1 MESETLERSPPA
13 IWRRPRVWIIGF
25 VVLALIVVVIHQSI
39 TFISAPPVRRGRFQD
54 GGNQPVGMSRVRRAD
69 IRLTIRALGAVTPLQ
84 SVTITPQISGYLMSV
99 AFKEGQTV
107 HKGQFLAQIDPRPY
121 EIALQQDQAQL
132 ARDDAALKQAQM
144 DLQRY
149 QTLAQQN
156 SIAKQTA
163 EDQVWI
169 VKQDQGTVDLDKA
182 QIRTQ
187 QLNLVYCHIEA
198 PADGRV
204 GLRQVDPGNYIQAGS
219 STGIVVLTLLHPI
232 SVIFTVPE
240 DSLPKIMAR
249 VHSGEALPVT
259 AFDRANVT
267 QLGAGH
273 FASIDTEV
281 DQTTGTVK
289 VRAEFDNKDEALFPS
304 QFVNV
309 QMLLDTLHDVVTIP
323 ISAVQRGAPGTY
335 VYLLNENNTVSVHPV
350 TLGAQDGDLVAVDKG
365 LEPGQ
370 RVVTDGAD
378 RLRDGAKVVIPEA
391 KARPAADGQQ
401 PNNNQPSNGQ
411 HRRRRGQGQGQNQD
425 QGQGQGDGSAPS
437 PAPPAAA
444 PPANH

>member
-1 MESETLERSPPA
+1 MESESLEPPPPKA
-13 IWRRPRVWIIGF
+13 PWRRPRVWVIGI
-25 VVLALIVVVIHQSI
+25 VVLALVAIIVRQSL
-39 TFISAPPVRRGRFQD
+39 TFINAPPVRRGRFQD
-54 GGNQPVGMSRVRRAD
+54 GGNQPVGITRVRRGD
-69 IRLTIRALGAVTPLQ
+69 IHLTIRALGAVTPLQ
-84 SVTITPQISGYLMSV
+84 TVTVTPQISGYLMSV
-99 AFKEGQTV
+99 GFKEGQTV
-107 HKGQFLAQIDPRPY
+107 RKGQSLAQIDPRPY
-121 EIALQQDQAQL
+121 ELALQQDQAQL
-132 ARDDAALKQAQM
+132 ARDDAILKQAQM

-156 SIAKQTA
+156 SIARQTA

-169 VKQDQGTVDLDKA
+169 VKQDQGTVELDKA

-219 STGIVVLTLLHPI
+219 ATGIVVLTLLHPI
-232 SVIFTVPE
+232 SVIFNVPE
-240 DSLPKIMAR
+240 DTLPQIMAR
-249 VHSGEALPVT
+249 VHAAAVLPVI
-259 AFDRANVT
+259 AFDRANVA

-273 FASIDTEV
+273 FAAIDTEV

-289 VRAEFDNKDEALFPS
+289 LRAEFENKDDALFPS

-309 QMLLDTLHDVVTIP
+309 QMQLDTLQDAVTIP

-335 VYLLNENNTVSVHPV
+335 VYLLNDDNTVAVHPI

-370 RVVTDGAD
+370 RIVTDGAD
-378 RLRDGAKVVIPEA
+378 RLRDGAKVVIPDA
-391 KARPAADGQQ
+391 KAARPAADGQADGR
-401 PNNNQPSNGQ
+401 PPNGQ
-411 HRRRRGQGQGQNQD
+411 PPNGRNHRRRSQD
-425 QGQGQGDGSAPS
+425 APPSAPAQPAS
-437 PAPPAAA
+437 APPA
-444 PPANH
+444 PQQRSTP

>member
-1 MESETLERSPPA
+1 MESEILESPPPKTM
-13 IWRRPRVWIIGF
+13 WRRPRVWVIGI
-25 VVLALIVVVIHQSI
+25 VLLALVVIIVHQSI

-54 GGNQPVGMSRVRRAD
+54 GGNQPVGMTRVRRGD

-84 SVTITPQISGYLMSV
+84 TVTVTPQISGYLMSIG
-99 AFKEGQTV
+99 FKEGQTV
-107 HKGQFLAQIDPRPY
+107 RKGQFLAQIDPRPY

-132 ARDDAALKQAQM
+132 ARDDATLKQAQM
-144 DLQRY
+144 DLERY
-149 QTLAQQN
+149 QMLAQQN
-156 SIAKQTA
+156 SIARQTA

-204 GLRQVDPGNYIQAGS
+204 GLRQVDPGNYLQAGS

-232 SVIFTVPE
+232 SVIFNVPE
-240 DSLPKIMAR
+240 DSLPQIMAR
-249 VHSGEALPVT
+249 VHAGAVLPVT

-281 DQTTGTVK
+281 DPTTGTVK
-289 VRAEFDNKDEALFPS
+289 VRADFDNKDEALFPS

-335 VYLLNENNTVSVHPV
+335 VYLLKDDNTVSVHPV

-378 RLRDGAKVVIPEA
+378 RLRDGAKVLVPDA
-391 KARPAADGQQ
+391 RAARPAADAHPPANGQQ
-401 PNNNQPSNGQ
+401 PNGRG
-411 HRRRRGQGQGQNQD
+411 HRRRGQGAPGD
-425 QGQGQGDGSAPS
+425 QS
-437 PAPPAAA
+437 APPASA
-444 PPANH
+444 PAQPSTP

>member
-1 MESETLERSPPA
+1 MESEILESPPPRA
-13 IWRRPRVWIIGF
+13 SWRRPRVWAIGI
-25 VVLALIVVVIHQSI
+25 VLLALIVIIVRQSI
-39 TFISAPPVRRGRFQD
+39 TFINAPPVRRGRFQD
-54 GGNQPVGMSRVRRAD
+54 GGNQPVGVARVRRGD
-69 IRLTIRALGAVTPLQ
+69 IHLTIRALGAVTPLQ
-84 SVTITPQISGYLMSV
+84 TVTVTPQISGYLMSLG
-99 AFKEGQTV
+99 FKEGQTV
-107 HKGQFLAQIDPRPY
+107 RKGQFLAQIDPRPY

-144 DLQRY
+144 DLERY

-156 SIAKQTA
+156 SIARQTA

-169 VKQDQGTVDLDKA
+169 VKQDQGTVDLDQA

-204 GLRQVDPGNYIQAGS
+204 GLRQVDPGNYVQAGS

-240 DSLPKIMAR
+240 DSLPQIMAR
-249 VHSGEALPVT
+249 VHAGAVLPVT
-259 AFDRANVT
+259 AFDRANVK
-267 QLGAGH
+267 QLGTGH

-289 VRAEFDNKDEALFPS
+289 VRAEFDNKDESLFPS

-309 QMLLDTLHDVVTIP
+309 QMLLDTLHDAATVP

-335 VYLLNENNTVSVHPV
+335 VYLLNDDDTVTVHPI

-365 LEPGQ
+365 LDPGQ

-378 RLRDGAKVVIPEA
+378 RLRDGAKVVIPD
-391 KARPAADGQQ
+391 ARAAH
-401 PNNNQPSNGQ
+401 PSAD
-411 HRRRRGQGQGQNQD
+411 GQGQNGRNRRHR
-425 QGQGQGDGSAPS
+425 GQGTAPGDQ
-437 PAPPAAA
+437 PAAA
-444 PPANH
+444 PQPSPSSQSSPSAQ